1 MPLLSL
7 GTLEFI
13 SETFAILIGFVGVFV
28 ICLGCAKGIF
38 LFLKHFSFQK
48 TLLADARMEVGHHLA
63 LGLEFLIGKD
73 IIESLVQPTWD
84 ELGKLA
90 IIILLRTILTFFLR
104 MELKWV
110 REEESCERK
119 GDGGTSSGHS

>member
-1 MPLLSL
+1 MTSLLSL
-7 GTLEFI
+7 ETLEVI
-13 SETFAILIGFVGVFV
+13 SESFAILIGFIGVFV
-28 ICLGCAKGIF
+28 ICLGCAKGIW
-38 LFLKHFSFQK
+38 LFLKHFSFK
-48 TLLADARMEVGHHLA
+48 TTLLADSRMELGHHIA

-90 IIILLRTILTFFLR
+90 VIILLRTVLTIFLR

-110 REEESCERK
+110 REEEQCEK
-119 GDGGTSSGHS
+119 